1 MGFAES
7 ESAGQAQLK
16 AFRASLTKF
25 RMTPS
30 DNLEKIEVRWGGDP
44 DRTRM
49 WAKELVGM
57 RPDAILS
64 AATLATS
71 AVAHETHTIP
81 IVFVIVADPIGN
93 GFVASLVKPGGNMT
107 GFAALDPTMGGK
119 WIELLKEIAP
129 RTVRVALL
137 FNPATAMPFQIHD
150 AFD

>member
-1 MGFAES
+1 
-7 ESAGQAQLK
+7 
-16 AFRASLTKF
+16 
-25 RMTPS
+25 
-30 DNLEKIEVRWGGDP
+30 
-44 DRTRM
+44 
-49 WAKELVGM
+49 M

-119 WIELLKEIAP
+119 WIESLKEIAP

-137 FNPATAMPFQIHD
+137 FNPATAMPFQFMMPSIETAASSFAIEVSAVPVRDKEELEKSSARRHIHP
-150 AFD
+150 AAVSW